1 MKHLFLPYN
10 LALLAKEKGFDEEVL
25 GWYNTDK
32 DFILPLHKQWI
43 TIDCEFPKRNSDFR
57 KDGNSLIF
65 IAAPLY
71 QQITDWFR
79 EKRNIHI
86 SYDRN
91 PIAKNKFM
99 YFYFIKLGNGFD
111 TTAKYSGDFN
121 SVYEAL
127 DKAIEQ
133 AFTLI

>member
-86 SYDRN
+86 S
-91 PIAKNKFM
+91 
-99 YFYFIKLGNGFD
+99 
-111 TTAKYSGDFN
+111 
-121 SVYEAL
+121 
-127 DKAIEQ
+127 
-133 AFTLI
+133 

>member
-1 MKHLFLPYN
+1 
-10 LALLAKEKGFDEEVL
+10 
-25 GWYNTDK
+25 
-32 DFILPLHKQWI
+32 
-43 TIDCEFPKRNSDFR
+43 
-57 KDGNSLIF
+57 
-65 IAAPLY
+65 
-71 QQITDWFR
+71 
-79 EKRNIHI
+79 
-86 SYDRN
+86 
-91 PIAKNKFM
+91 M